1 MTRSVCSG
9 TFPSDNHFTLIHSKS
24 TSRALAVTDTQEIIN
39 TCMCGSESIKS
50 IIDLIVKLF
59 NHWLNNYQYQVFY
72 SLFYFCS
79 LYLWSLSEIDPF
91 NFIKC
96 M

>member
-1 MTRSVCSG
+1 MTRSVCSC

-59 NHWLNNYQYQVFY
+59 NHWLNNYNIK
-72 SLFYFCS
+72 YFIRC
-79 LYLWSLSEIDPF
+79 
-91 NFIKC
+91 FIFVHC
-96 M
+96 TCGP